1 MVTRRLIAQMAF
13 CLRSASQTY
22 YPKGKKAKTVT
33 LQCKSTSELD
43 FFALKVLF
51 FGIPLSLVC
60 SLTSL
65 WTIEKQINF

>member
-1 MVTRRLIAQMAF
+1 MVTRRLTARMNF

-22 YPKGKKAKTVT
+22 YPKDKKAKTVT
-33 LQCKSTSELD
+33 LQCKSTLELD

-51 FGIPLSLVC
+51 FGIPLWHVC

-65 WTIEKQINF
+65 SMIEKNK